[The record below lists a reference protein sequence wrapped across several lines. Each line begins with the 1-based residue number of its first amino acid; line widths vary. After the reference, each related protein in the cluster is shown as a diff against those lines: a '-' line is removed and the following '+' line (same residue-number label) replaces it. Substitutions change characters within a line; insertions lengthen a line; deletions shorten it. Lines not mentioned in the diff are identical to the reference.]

1 MCYNI
6 ICSAVVEKAEYGALA
21 QLVERTNR
29 TLSPSGD
36 NPRTVFG
43 ETAQKSPVIFGA
55 IAQLVA
61 RYIRIVEVTG
71 SNPVSSTTSSPS
83 IGYNL
88 GEVLFYHQKAQK
100 PCNHGASEPFSF

>member
-1 MCYNI
+1 MEI
-6 ICSAVVEKAEYGALA
+6 IRK
-21 QLVERTNR
+21 QL
-29 TLSPSGD
+29 
-36 NPRTVFG
+36 FG
-43 ETAQKSPVIFGA
+43 ETAQKSHIIFGA

-100 PCNHGASEPFSF
+100 PCYHGAFEPSMFLGVG